1 MATCPR
7 CGKKMMQ
14 EAEACDL
21 CWLKSDLSQAEKHI
35 AELEIR
41 AENAERKR
49 DEAKARAATAEA
61 ARLDADLQV
70 ARDQKRI
77 AELERERD
85 EALAKV
91 KELETRV
98 AEDNAVCVCGCAHED
113 HESLGEDGE
122 QCAHESDGH
131 VCLRVA
137 PAIRDLFVE
146 MRERAEKAERERDEA
161 RKRVAELEAHL
172 RKIHDRAHSWNSI
185 PACSDIEQM
194 AAQAL
199 GLKGGA

>member
-1 MATCPR
+1 
-7 CGKKMMQ
+7 MQ

-77 AELERERD
+77 AEL
-85 EALAKV
+85 K
-91 KELETRV
+91 
-98 AEDNAVCVCGCAHED
+98 
-113 HESLGEDGE
+113 
-122 QCAHESDGH
+122 
-131 VCLRVA
+131 
-137 PAIRDLFVE
+137 
-146 MRERAEKAERERDEA
+146 
-161 RKRVAELEAHL
+161 AHL
-172 RKIHDRAHSWNSI
+172 RKIHDRARARRGAEARRGVGGCESCGKTSTGIAGGEHGREDAAGCSCGAFV
-185 PACSDIEQM
+185 PAREGRCVDDRQ
-194 AAQAL
+194 
-199 GLKGGA
+199 

>member
-1 MATCPR
+1 MRVCLDDRQCPAR
-7 CGKKMMQ
+7 GAGYECLADDARRMQ
-14 EAEACDL
+14 CAE
-21 CWLKSDLSQAEKHI
+21 W
-35 AELEIR
+35 
-41 AENAERKR
+41 
-49 DEAKARAATAEA
+49 
-61 ARLDADLQV
+61 
-70 ARDQKRI
+70 RI
-77 AELERERD
+77 GM
-85 EALAKV
+85 
-91 KELETRV
+91 
-98 AEDNAVCVCGCAHED
+98 DNAVCICGCAPED

>member
-49 DEAKARAATAEA
+49 DEAKARAAKAEA

-70 ARDQKRI
+70 ARDQLRI
-77 AELERERD
+77 ADLEAQVASLNEHVGNLGGLTDEDIELTKQWVNTPSPD
-85 EALAKV
+85 ADK
-91 KELETRV
+91 
-98 AEDNAVCVCGCAHED
+98 
-113 HESLGEDGE
+113 
-122 QCAHESDGH
+122 ESD
-131 VCLRVA
+131 
-137 PAIRDLFVE
+137 
-146 MRERAEKAERERDEA
+146 
-161 RKRVAELEAHL
+161 
-172 RKIHDRAHSWNSI
+172 S
-185 PACSDIEQM
+185 
-194 AAQAL
+194 
-199 GLKGGA
+199 

>member
-49 DEAKARAATAEA
+49 DEAKARAAKAEA

-77 AELERERD
+77 AELERGRCAD
-85 EALAKV
+85 CGATLTLDGCVLCGAP
-91 KELETRV
+91 
-98 AEDNAVCVCGCAHED
+98 VCCPQCCQIQ
-113 HESLGEDGE
+113 SLT
-122 QCAHESDGH
+122 
-131 VCLRVA
+131 
-137 PAIRDLFVE
+137 
-146 MRERAEKAERERDEA
+146 ERARKAERERDEA
-161 RKRVAELEAHL
+161 RKRVAELEDVNLAARRRLESLEVSMGEKMPLGAHAALSCL
-172 RKIHDRAHSWNSI
+172 R
-185 PACSDIEQM
+185 E
-194 AAQAL
+194 
-199 GLKGGA
+199 KGGA